1 MGSSH
6 VLSAFQ
12 ITAAVVALPVESP
25 RPKGVVRLAP
35 VALFQLLRATTP
47 AISVLPMATPFPTN
61 WMLIG
66 LPDVLDVVT
75 TSVTVAVCVSEP
87 LVPVIVSVGLP
98 IGVLLVVVTVSV
110 EDPAPVT
117 DVGENNAVAPAGRPL
132 VTLKL
137 TAPLKPLCA
146 PTLTVYVA
154 VPPGFTE
161 NELGAPASVKFG
173 GPVTFSVTVAVCV
186 SEPLVPV
193 IVSVGLPIGV
203 LLVVVT
209 VSVEDPAPVTDV
221 GENDAVAPVGS
232 PLVTLKLTAP
242 PNPFSTPRFTVYVV
256 LPPAATVCVP
266 GVADIV
272 KSGAN
277 TVKATVAVCVTAPL
291 VPVIVSVGLP
301 AGVFPAVIIV
311 KIELPGA
318 LREAGANVAVAPVG
332 RPLALRLTDPVNP
345 LMAPTLTVYVVLPPA
360 LTVWVLGVA
369 DTVKSG
375 LGTIWIPLIGA

>member
-1 MGSSH
+1 M
-6 VLSAFQ
+6 L
-12 ITAAVVALPVESP
+12 I
-25 RPKGVVRLAP
+25 
-35 VALFQLLRATTP
+35 TP
-47 AISVLPMATPFPTN
+47 AAEVVDEL
-61 WMLIG
+61 MLS
-66 LPDVLDVVT
+66 T
-75 TSVTVAVCVSEP
+75 TLAECTREP
-87 LVPVIVSVGLP
+87 LVPLMVRVGLP
-98 IGVLLVVVTVSV
+98 IGVPAVVVTFRV
-110 EDPAPVT
+110 ELAPAAIE
-117 DVGENNAVAPAGRPL
+117 VGVKEAVAPAGRPL

-161 NELGAPASVKFG
+161 NELGEAESVKSED
-173 GPVTFSVTVAVCV
+173 PMTFSVTVAVCV

-369 DTVKSG
+369 NTVKSG
-375 LGTIWIPLIGA
+375 LGDPAGTIWIPLTGARS

>member
-1 MGSSH
+1 
-6 VLSAFQ
+6 
-12 ITAAVVALPVESP
+12 
-25 RPKGVVRLAP
+25 
-35 VALFQLLRATTP
+35 
-47 AISVLPMATPFPTN
+47 MATPFPTN

-75 TSVTVAVCVSEP
+75 T
-87 LVPVIVSVGLP
+87 
-98 IGVLLVVVTVSV
+98 
-110 EDPAPVT
+110 
-117 DVGENNAVAPAGRPL
+117 
-132 VTLKL
+132 
-137 TAPLKPLCA
+137 
-146 PTLTVYVA
+146 
-154 VPPGFTE
+154 
-161 NELGAPASVKFG
+161 
-173 GPVTFSVTVAVCV
+173 SVTVAVCV

-277 TVKATVAVCVTAPL
+277 TVKATVAVWVTAPL

-301 AGVFPAVIIV
+301 AGVLPAVVIV

-375 LGTIWIPLIGA
+375 LGTIWIPLIGARLKLVEAVLGIADNVKLATFGIVSTT